1 MTTATSAAALNL
13 FIPITKIDVAKRLVY
28 GIATA
33 EKADRSGEVCDY
45 ATTKPYYEKWSSD
58 FHKAS
63 GGKSLGNLRAMHGK
77 VAAGKVT
84 TINFND
90 EAKQIEICS
99 KVVDDNEWNK
109 VEQGIYT
116 GFSQG
121 GSYVKRW
128 KDGEVQKY
136 TADPNEISLVD
147 LPCLADATFEIIK
160 ADGASELRKF
170 VSVEPEIVP
179 PTNDQI
185 AARATEM
192 AKAAGDETKWIDHLE
207 AASAELL
214 KAAKPAPAVEQIAA
228 AAAVVEKAVPVAA
241 PAAAAPADGEE
252 WDQVWKSRRD
262 ASTFNTKAEL
272 RKYHEQLDAAAATA
286 ATVDPVQKSLDEI
299 NAALGIEKKDNA
311 AKPGKT
317 DASGKAAAASA
328 DEGVDP
334 VTGKKKKKAKKFADA
349 DALKKG
355 LYDVGRFADLITQL
369 NWLANDA
376 MSERAWE
383 GDNSTVP
390 DQIKA
395 GVAVLCAAIRT
406 MVIEETTE
414 LFDPENE
421 NDALLIT
428 VLEMAAGVPA
438 EAMAAL
444 VKFAQGDEAL
454 AKCRDAIEKAGARHS
469 KADQTRIQ
477 DAHDNLVAAGADC
490 GMDKGKKT
498 DDLEKAADDLSKAT
512 ARGDALQKALDNI
525 TPQLEEIT
533 KRLKHIE
540 SQPAPHPL
548 TRVIS
553 KSQDGGGDAEVNIEE
568 AVKKMTPD
576 QLSVMLIKIAQQ
588 QGRPLLDRGR

>member
-1 MTTATSAAALNL
+1 MSKLNL
-13 FIPITKIDVAKRLVY
+13 FIPITKVDAVQRLVY

-33 EKADRSGEVCDY
+33 EKVDRSGEVCDY
-45 ATTKPYYEKWSSD
+45 TTTKPFYEKWSGEI
-58 FHKAS
+58 HKS
-63 GGKSLGNLRAMHGK
+63 TGGKSFGNVRAMHGK

-84 TINFND
+84 SINFND
-90 EAKQIEICS
+90 TEQQIEICA
-99 KVVDDNEWNK
+99 KVVDDAEWNK
-109 VEQGIYT
+109 VEEGVYT

-121 GSYVKRW
+121 GAYVKRW
-128 KDGEVQKY
+128 KDGDVQKY
-136 TADPNEISLVD
+136 TADPSEISLVD
-147 LPCLADATFEIIK
+147 LPCLASATFEMIK

-179 PTNDQI
+179 PTNDEVV
-185 AARATEM
+185 AKATEM
-192 AKAAGDETKWIDHLE
+192 AKAAGDATKWAEHID
-207 AASAELL
+207 AARSGLTKIATDKPLTPELAETL
-214 KAAKPAPAVEQIAA
+214 KAAFD
-228 AAAVVEKAVPVAA
+228 KAAA
-241 PAAAAPADGEE
+241 PAAGAPVPAADGEE

-262 ASTFNTKAEL
+262 ESTFKTKAEL
-272 RKYHEQLDAAAATA
+272 RKHHEQLDADTAAAT
-286 ATVDPVQKSLDEI
+286 TVDPVQKSLDEI

-317 DASGKAAAASA
+317 DASGKAAAVSA
-328 DEGVDP
+328 DEDGNAIDP
-334 VTGKKKKKAKKFADA
+334 VTGKRKKKPKKFADA
-349 DALKKG
+349 EALKKG

-395 GVAVLCAAIRT
+395 GVATLCAAIRA

-421 NDALLIT
+421 NDALLIN

-438 EAMAAL
+438 DAMKAL
-444 VKFAQGDEAL
+444 VKFAQSDEAL
-454 AKCRDAIEKAGARHS
+454 AKCRDAVEKAGARHS
-469 KADQTRIQ
+469 KTDQTRIQ

-498 DDLEKAADDLSKAT
+498 EDLEKAADELSKAN
-512 ARGDALQKALDNI
+512 ARGDALQKAMDNI
-525 TPQLEEIT
+525 TSQLGEIT

-540 SQPAPHPL
+540 SQPAAHPL
-548 TRVIS
+548 TRVVS
-553 KSQDGGGDAEVNIEE
+553 KGQDNGGDAEVSAEE
-568 AVKKMTPD
+568 VIKKMSPD
-576 QLSVMLIKIAQQ
+576 ELSVMLIKIAQQ
-588 QGRPLLDRGR
+588 QGRPLLERGR